1 MGAQGSS
8 IHRRYGLTMLA
19 PFALIALVLTL
30 ATIAGRATGY
40 ASHLMLGRTEA
51 ERFSYLT
58 PPTQTL
64 AASILR
70 DLRAAGIAAILGETL
85 RTPERQ
91 RALYAEGTRTATADP
106 GRHGRGEA
114 FHIIIV
120 DPETGKADVK
130 AVRKDL
136 YRAMHES
143 AERHGGFVYGYRM
156 LHNRTAGTSFTDP
169 YHVEYRG

>member
-1 MGAQGSS
+1 
-8 IHRRYGLTMLA
+8 MLA
-19 PFALIALVLTL
+19 PLLLL
-30 ATIAGRATGY
+30 ATVLALAAAAGKATGY
-40 ASHLMLGRTEA
+40 ASHLVLGRTEA

-58 PPTQTL
+58 PPTQAL

-120 DPETGKADVK
+120 DPATGKADTK
-130 AVRKDL
+130 ALRKDL
-136 YRAMHES
+136 YGVMHRS
-143 AERHGGFVYGYRM
+143 AESHGGFVYGYRV
-156 LHNRTAGTSFTDP
+156 LRNRAAGTAFTDP